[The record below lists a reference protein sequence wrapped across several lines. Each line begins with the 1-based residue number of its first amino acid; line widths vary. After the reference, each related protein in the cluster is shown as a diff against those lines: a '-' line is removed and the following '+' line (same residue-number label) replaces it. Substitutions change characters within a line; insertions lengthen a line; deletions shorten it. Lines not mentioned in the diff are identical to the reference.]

1 MTTQV
6 TLTATGGGLKDQP
19 VAFAGHAQ
27 VLIGRS
33 RDCSLRVDDPTVSR
47 RHCLIE
53 VGDEAAF
60 VWDLRS
66 LNGTVVNGHLLRGRE
81 GLCRLHDGDELRL
94 GDSTFRVGLAP
105 APSETEPAPSALSA

>member
-1 MTTQV
+1 MTTRV
-6 TLTATGGGLKDQP
+6 TLMATEGERKDQP
-19 VAFAGHAQ
+19 LDFAGLAQ

-33 RDCSLRVDDPTVSR
+33 RDCSLRLGDPTVSR

-66 LNGTVVNGHLLRGRE
+66 LNGTIVNGHLLGGRGAQ
-81 GLCRLHDGDELRL
+81 CRLHDGDELRL
-94 GDSTFRVGLAP
+94 GDSTFRVHLTPAPGEPEPCPGAP
-105 APSETEPAPSALSA
+105 AA

>member
-6 TLTATGGGLKDQP
+6 TLTATEGELKDHP
-19 VAFAGHAQ
+19 LVFAGLSQ

-33 RDCSLRVDDPTVSR
+33 RDCALRVDDPTVSR

-66 LNGTVVNGHLLRGRE
+66 LNGTAVNGHLLRGSG

-105 APSETEPAPSALSA
+105 APGEPEPCLGALSA